1 MFRIDFFTRQDE
13 QPEKLVESVETF
25 RLNGRMRERALEQTD
40 KQRGQDF

>member
-25 RLNGRMRERALEQTD
+25 D
-40 KQRGQDF
+40 